1 MSDNFVTYKGITVP
15 KIVGAGGGK
24 GGGGKIAPNSLF
36 STDILFVTNAIG
48 EGPVYRINPNGPQD
62 IQIQDSTIDDLI
74 NLDGDGNT
82 NTDKFVVATT
92 PGTAVQ
98 DPLPFFGDKITT
110 PQVFSSPV
118 TLKKGNLEGVPS
130 SGVTLQETSAN
141 DWDALRF
148 NFMVDSLVRFDD
160 KGNASAYT
168 VGIKLTLYDRLGENI
183 ISTFTRVISGKS
195 DTAFKISFLVNI
207 AYGSRS
213 LNGYRFSVEKTTNDN
228 EDPKI
233 QDAVK
238 LVGWDEIKNIPQA
251 YPRTS
256 LIGYAIKAV
265 DEHTGGVPNFT
276 NLLKGLLVR
285 VPSNY
290 NQPVLSD
297 GQIDWRELEVGLSA
311 DPSLYLSF
319 SSGDASY
326 TNSTEN
332 KFDYTNTGYKL
343 QQTGPEEVLYDP
355 YPTIYRGTWDGTFV
369 YSWTQNPVWI
379 LYDIL
384 TNRTYGLGVAE
395 ENIDKFKF
403 YQAAQYCDACDSVTG
418 RFYGVKGVSD
428 GSFRYKPNGYYASI
442 RENQIGIAKGYIIN
456 ERRFI
461 SDISIVDQEKALD
474 VVNKIAA
481 TFRAIIIYSGGK
493 ISLAVDMPEEYPVML
508 FNDTNIRSGSMQ
520 ISGTKE
526 SEIYTG
532 VDVTYI
538 EPTNHFK
545 REVIRI
551 DADDYNRGFDYTNI
565 ENILSLDLPGV
576 TRRSQAVRTAQYQLA
591 SSKYLKRNVSFITNT
606 DALNLASG
614 DVISVSTTSSGI
626 AYGYGGKVTANSNT
640 AETSVMLEHF
650 TVPPLSN
657 STFTSNT
664 NPLTLRI
671 LKPDSDRIDLY
682 ILSNT
687 SFNLYSTGN
696 VSSGADIAEVFVTK
710 RFDPLTKTI
719 VPISS
724 FTSNIVPQVGDLWS
738 IGEITNPS
746 DYFSSK
752 SGKLFKVTGLSREPE
767 SEDITVSAIEYV
779 SNIYVD
785 SDTYTNYEPTA
796 YVDITSPFATPPA
809 PDFTF
814 TTNPRVKLDGS
825 VVIDGRISAV
835 TEILD
840 YEQKITTE
848 YYIANPD
855 QELIVQNVISTSPLT
870 LQVNSTDELS
880 EAPYAGVLYGKNGFS
895 SLAGEIKLL
904 CTSYSIQDLEF
915 IELNV
920 DGLSDCFDFN
930 FNTHILEANDGEIF
944 GNLKGIDKVT
954 VPVVEKA
961 NTGGLANFVGYRP
974 QTVSLSRE
982 ITSYDA
988 ANNTIRIENSISGA
1002 SNLFNS
1008 LPNTPFY
1015 VSINQTL
1022 AKDYYANNIF
1032 YLSGA
1037 ERKFLVENSISSS
1050 ASVVY
1055 VDLPVTPR
1063 TVGCLTLY
1071 VDGIQKSTGQF
1082 TYNANEG
1089 IANPANV
1096 VYATSPG
1103 DSSYSLEI
1111 CYYTAPAIDLGD
1123 NVEISYANTFSV
1135 INTSYST
1142 DSALYNASAT
1152 ANSVYY
1158 IELARSPSFDIS
1170 SYSFT
1175 NITNNPVGTISNVTS
1190 NTVTF
1195 DYDSNRFPGLFSAAN
1210 NAQYALHVN
1219 SAYESLYFSDDSII
1233 PELNEGVTVVRAR
1246 NKNRLGRV
1254 SPFVE
1259 KSVTVRTLPIQ
1270 KVQNLILTESLYKEQ
1285 TGGVAV
1291 RVTAEFD
1298 HIVGQEVTDYEISYR
1313 LGNVDDLGV
1322 DDGGAGLTFYNTVK
1336 VPAQGVED
1344 DGKIRFTVNNIN
1356 RGETSESN
1364 SITVRVTPLNR
1375 ALRGVTATKSLSIVG
1390 KAAPPQNVYNFT
1402 GGQQTDQITLFWAYR
1417 RVNEQLADLD
1427 LKEVIVRRL
1436 AGSHESTLENFL
1448 AASDLVTVSA
1458 GSGRKSIPIDTF
1470 GTFTYLVRTR
1480 DTSGNLSED
1489 VVSAI
1494 ITTTRPQRTTTVA
1507 AYSEDDPS
1515 TQFSSIPNTNA
1526 SEYYF
1531 PSFANS
1537 TGGLAAPGA
1546 DPVDNANG
1554 SSSGW
1559 SAVGGAPT
1567 DLLADQSAEYITQ
1580 IRSFDTTIV
1589 GQITVDLES
1598 QQSIQTSYNDQH
1610 EEYLESV
1617 SDYEIAPDDTFVR
1630 GSVGALA
1637 NRGNNL
1643 FATAIVQF
1651 PSTPAEG
1658 CLFEAGGAGVGCYVG
1673 LRDSGATLRVRFGS
1687 GATALANSSTNATV
1701 LDITDFPTDNNHHHI
1716 AWDFN
1721 TSNGN
1726 ARLWIDNEL
1735 KGLGYNIGNNAIS
1748 WSGGD
1753 TGGYG
1758 EVVSGVTVGEPS
1770 TDWPGDINNNLFIY
1784 YNTLAFTSAS
1794 YANVLIDADFGGI
1807 GHILG
1812 YSNAAV
1818 PAPRYDSN
1826 NRTWMTGG
1834 ASGNVWGIWN
1844 HGQYVGDSANANSYA
1859 LIAGVI
1865 NANAIALGASFYANG
1880 EPLSSNAF
1888 ANVVSQP
1895 STYTLVNFIQ
1905 YNDTGPTNTY
1915 QGDLGS
1921 VKSQTFVRTATGD
1934 AYYANGN
1941 VNVSAFGGSADSD
1954 GFIPYEA
1961 GTKVFRHF
1969 QLKHVVT
1976 NIKPDEFDL
1985 TLDKFRYTVD
1995 KEQTVYSN
2003 TVVYDS
2009 SPKTVDYR
2017 SANYFNRPVISY
2029 AILDQIDAQA
2039 NPAVVVTTAAS
2050 NQEVSFTLVASDG
2063 SGPYLANSTANIM
2076 ITAVGV

>member
-1 MSDNFVTYKGITVP
+1 MSDNFVTYRGVTVP
-15 KIVGAGGGK
+15 KITGAGGGK

-92 PGTAVQ
+92 PGTTVQ

-118 TLKKGNLEGVPS
+118 TLKKGNIDGVPS
-130 SGVTLQETSAN
+130 SGVSLQETSAN

-148 NFMVDSLVRFDD
+148 NFIVDSLVRFDNR
-160 KGNASAYT
+160 GNAFAHN
-168 VGIKLTLYDRLGENI
+168 VGVKLTIYDSLGQNV
-183 ISTFTRVISGKS
+183 ISTFTRIISGKS
-195 DTAFKISFLVNI
+195 DTAFKVSFLVNI

-213 LNGYRFSVEKTTNDN
+213 LNGYRFSVEKTTNDTD
-228 EDPKI
+228 DPKI
-233 QDAVK
+233 QDAIK

-256 LIGYAIKAV
+256 LIGYAIKAI

-276 NLLKGLLVR
+276 NLLKGLLVK

-290 NQPVLSD
+290 NQPILAD
-297 GQIDWRELEVGLSA
+297 GQIDWRELEIGLSA
-311 DPSLYLSF
+311 DPVLYLSF
-319 SSGDASY
+319 SSGNNSY
-326 TNSTEN
+326 TNDTEN
-332 KFDYTNTGYKL
+332 KYDYTNTGYRL

-355 YPTIYRGTWDGTFV
+355 YPIIYRGTWDGTFV

-403 YQAAQYCDACDSVTG
+403 YQAAQYCDGCDPVTG
-418 RFYGVKGVSD
+418 RFYGVKGISD
-428 GSFRYKPNGYYASI
+428 GSFRYKPNGYFAAI
-442 RENQIGIAKGYIIN
+442 RENQIGIPKGYVIN

-474 VVNKIAA
+474 VINKIAA
-481 TFRAIIIYSGGK
+481 TFRAILVYSGGK
-493 ISLAVDMPEEYPVML
+493 ISLAIDMPEEYPVML

-545 REVIRI
+545 REVVRI
-551 DADDYNRGFDYTNI
+551 DADDYNRGFDYTTI

-576 TRRSQAVRTAQYQLA
+576 TRRSQAIRTAQYQLA

-606 DALNLASG
+606 DALNLAPG
-614 DVISVSTTSSGI
+614 DVISVSTTSSGV
-626 AYGYGGKVTANSNT
+626 AYGYGGKVTANSSALSPKVT
-640 AETSVMLEHF
+640 LEHF

-657 STFTSNT
+657 STFTANT
-664 NPLTLRI
+664 NPLALRI
-671 LKPDSDRIDLY
+671 LKPDSDRMDLY

-687 SFNLYSTGN
+687 SFDLYSTSN
-696 VSSGADIAEVFVTK
+696 VSSGIDIADVYVTS
-710 RFDPLTKTI
+710 RFDPLTKTV
-719 VPISS
+719 VPFSS
-724 FTSNIVPQVGDLWS
+724 FTANILPQIGDLWS
-738 IGEITNPS
+738 IGEISNPN

-752 SGKLFKVTGLSREPE
+752 AGRLFKVTGLSREPE
-767 SEDITVSAIEYV
+767 SEDVTVSAIEYI
-779 SNIYVD
+779 SNVYVD
-785 SDTYTNYEPTA
+785 SDTYINYEPTA
-796 YVDITSPFATPPA
+796 YTDITSPFATPPA
-809 PDFTF
+809 PEFTF
-814 TTNPRVKLDGS
+814 TTTPRVKLDGT
-825 VVIDGRISAV
+825 VVVDGRISAV

-848 YYIANPD
+848 YYIAKPD
-855 QELIVQNVISTSPLT
+855 HELIVQKTLASDPLI
-870 LQVNSTDELS
+870 LEVNSTAGLS
-880 EAPYAGVLYGKNGFS
+880 ESTYSGVLYGKNGFS

-904 CTSYSIQDLEF
+904 CTDYTVQGLEF
-915 IELNV
+915 IELDV
-920 DGLSDCFDFN
+920 EGLSDCFDFN
-930 FNTHILEANDGEIF
+930 FNTHILAANDGTIF
-944 GNLKGIDKVT
+944 GNLKGVDRVT
-954 VPVVEKA
+954 IPVVEKA

-974 QTVSLSRE
+974 RTVSLSRD

-988 ANNTIRIENSISGA
+988 ANNTIRIQNSTAGG

-1008 LPNTPFY
+1008 LPSPPFY
-1015 VSINQTL
+1015 ITINQTL

-1032 YLSGA
+1032 YLSGT
-1037 ERKFLVENSISSS
+1037 EKTFIVENSISESD
-1050 ASVVY
+1050 SVIHI
-1055 VDLPVTPR
+1055 DLPVTPR
-1063 TVGCLTLY
+1063 NISFLTLY
-1071 VDGIQKSTGQF
+1071 VDGIQKSEGQF
-1082 TYNANEG
+1082 TYNANQG
-1089 IANPANV
+1089 ISNPANV
-1096 VYATSPG
+1096 VYGVSPG
-1103 DSSYSLEI
+1103 ESSYSLEI
-1111 CYYTAPAIDLGD
+1111 SYYTAPAIDLGD

-1135 INTSYST
+1135 VNTSYST
-1142 DSALYNASAT
+1142 DSSLYNASAT

-1158 IELARSPSFDIS
+1158 IELSKSPSFDIS

-1190 NTVTF
+1190 NTITF
-1195 DYDSNRFPGLFSAAN
+1195 TYDSNRFSGLFTAAN
-1210 NAQYALHVN
+1210 NAQYTLHVN
-1219 SAYESLYFSDDSII
+1219 SAYESLYFSDDSVI
-1233 PELNEGVTVVRAR
+1233 PELSQGVTVVRAR

-1270 KVQNLILTESLYKEQ
+1270 KVTNLVLTESLYKEQ

-1298 HIVGQEVTDYEISYR
+1298 HIIGQEVTDYEISYR
-1313 LGNVDDLGV
+1313 LATVDDLGI
-1322 DDGGAGLTFYNTVK
+1322 DDGGAGLTYYNTVK

-1344 DGKIRFTVNNIN
+1344 DGKIRFTINNIN

-1390 KAAPPQNVYNFT
+1390 KSAPPQNIYNFT

-1427 LKEVIVRRL
+1427 LKEVIIRRL
-1436 AGSHESTLENFL
+1436 SGSHEATLENFL

-1458 GSGRKSIPIDTF
+1458 GTGRKSIPIDTF
-1470 GTFTYLVRTR
+1470 GTFTYLARTR

-1489 VVSAI
+1489 VVASV

-1507 AYSEDDPS
+1507 AYNEDDPS

-1537 TGGLAAPGA
+1537 TGGLATPGA

-1559 SAVGGAPT
+1559 SVVGGEAT
-1567 DLLADQSAEYITQ
+1567 DLLADQNAEYITQ

-1589 GQITVDLES
+1589 GQITVDIE
-1598 QQSIQTSYNDQH
+1598 SIQSVQTTYNDQH

-1617 SDYEIAPDDTFVR
+1617 SDS
-1630 GSVGALA
+1630 GSPSA
-1637 NRGNNL
+1637 N
-1643 FATAIVQF
+1643 I
-1651 PSTPAEG
+1651 
-1658 CLFEAGGAGVGCYVG
+1658 
-1673 LRDSGATLRVRFGS
+1673 
-1687 GATALANSSTNATV
+1687 
-1701 LDITDFPTDNNHHHI
+1701 
-1716 AWDFN
+1716 
-1721 TSNGN
+1721 
-1726 ARLWIDNEL
+1726 
-1735 KGLGYNIGNNAIS
+1735 
-1748 WSGGD
+1748 
-1753 TGGYG
+1753 
-1758 EVVSGVTVGEPS
+1758 
-1770 TDWPGDINNNLFIY
+1770 
-1784 YNTLAFTSAS
+1784 
-1794 YANVLIDADFGGI
+1794 LIDADFGGI

-1812 YSNAAV
+1812 YANAAV

-1844 HGQYVGDSANANSYA
+1844 HGQYVGDTANANSYA

-1865 NANAIALGASFYANG
+1865 NADAIVLGETFYANG
-1880 EPLSSNAF
+1880 DPTGSNAF
-1888 ANVVSQP
+1888 ANVVSHP

-1905 YNDTGPTNTY
+1905 FNDTGPTNTY

-1921 VKSQTFVRTATGD
+1921 VKSQTFIRTATGD

-1969 QLKHVVT
+1969 QLKHVIT
-1976 NIKPDEFDL
+1976 NTKSDEFDL

-2029 AILDQIDAQA
+2029 AILDQIDAQS
-2039 NPAVVVTTAAS
+2039 NPAIVITTAAS